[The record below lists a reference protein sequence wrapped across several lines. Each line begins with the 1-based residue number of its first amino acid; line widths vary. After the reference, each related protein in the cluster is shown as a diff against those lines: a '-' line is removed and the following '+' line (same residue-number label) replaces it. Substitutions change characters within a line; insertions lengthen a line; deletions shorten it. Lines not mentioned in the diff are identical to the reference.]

1 MTTLVIAGDKEV
13 WEDREKDEWKM
24 RELLLMMK
32 SWDY

>member
-24 RELLLMMK
+24 REQKMK
-32 SWDY
+32 RWDY